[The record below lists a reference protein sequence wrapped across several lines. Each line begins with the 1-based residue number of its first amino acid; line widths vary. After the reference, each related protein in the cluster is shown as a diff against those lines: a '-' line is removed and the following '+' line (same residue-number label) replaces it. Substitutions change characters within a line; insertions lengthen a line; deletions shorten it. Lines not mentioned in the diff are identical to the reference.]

1 MFGIVGDGAS
11 VWRFAPKVHFYGLS
25 SCFLPADL
33 CWWEAA
39 NTYLWDVWDW
49 NRVPL
54 LCQALVSG
62 GSEAFF
68 FLLFYC
74 NLMRVW
80 HKYNK
85 VTCWRQHVEHE
96 EGIEV
101 ASHFS
106 VSDTF
111 VLVMVLIIAVPLPL
125 LLCRFVVSFIFW
137 WKIILAA
144 ATIINDSI
152 QFWMLFQV
160 VFLRAA
166 AAWSHC
172 SASVYTRFSSYFTA
186 SVSDYGTMWSK
197 YFNNVL
203 FSLQAVQ

>member
-1 MFGIVGDGAS
+1 ME
-11 VWRFAPKVHFYGLS
+11 HL
-25 SCFLPADL
+25 
-33 CWWEAA
+33 
-39 NTYLWDVWDW
+39 
-49 NRVPL
+49 
-54 LCQALVSG
+54 SG
-62 GSEAFF
+62 GLRQKCIFMACRRVFCQLIFVDGRQQTHIYEMYETEIEYHFSAKHWFLAGLRPLF

-172 SASVYTRFSSYFTA
+172 SASVSTRFSSYFTA